1 MKKKISIISLV
12 LIFFVSTTGLPLT
25 INLCT
30 MMDTPAA
37 DMCEMHSKDNSCE
50 YDAHQNSIKI
60 QIEKAEC
67 CKTQLVDKSICDK
80 YLQLNA
86 QKLNPNSSL
95 TAIINL
101 DFSSLNYSLTN
112 SIKYFSDSSPPTIIN
127 NHIYLDNSILLI

>member
-50 YDAHQNSIKI
+50 YDANQISVKN
-60 QIEKAEC
+60 QIEKADC
-67 CKTQLVDKSICDK
+67 CKTEIVDKSICDK
-80 YLQLNA
+80 YLQVNVQKQNLNA
-86 QKLNPNSSL
+86 NLIVVLNVNSSSIH
-95 TAIINL
+95 T
-101 DFSSLNYSLTN
+101 SLTI
-112 SIKYFSDSSPPTIIN
+112 SIKYFSDSSPPIVN
-127 NHIYLDNSILLI
+127 SHLYLDNSILLI